1 MMFSLGSHLRK
12 LVSRS
17 LFRLHKSLRV
27 IACGSVRQVADVTQ
41 VRLVYSGK
49 VKRQA
54 AWSRSR
60 SRSRSRSS
68 GKLHGQAARPRSRSS
83 GKAEVEVK
91 RQAAWSRSS
100 RKLQA
105 ASCNLQAATCNL
117 QPATCNLQA
126 ACSSSRGMFKRQA
139 ARSSSGAVGNSVLA
153 HL

>member
-1 MMFSLGSHLRK
+1 M
-12 LVSRS
+12 VE
-17 LFRLHKSLRV
+17 V
-27 IACGSVRQVADVTQ
+27 E
-41 VRLVYSGK
+41 

-54 AWSRSR
+54 AW
-60 SRSRSRSS
+60 
-68 GKLHGQAARPRSRSS
+68 SS

-100 RKLQA
+100 RKLQV
-105 ASCNLQAATCNL
+105 ASCNLQPATCNL